1 MQHVIPASKFAM
13 KCVIGALRTACCRES
28 VKSLVFYLWDV
39 YSSAKPLGRH
49 LWTLTA
55 LCLTL
60 AVVTGTLLYHWLSK
74 TLKYD
79 HNTSAHT
86 ALVYGVAMLP
96 TTFLCHPLRCVLTM
110 TLPTVCTKQGRK
122 LLISAAVMILMCNV
136 IPNISVNVGAVLR
149 TLKCTADGFSKTL
162 LNSSELLN
170 TARQDMVKEAI
181 QVRKEDLSIV
191 TNLRMLDHFTHV
203 DVSEVKS
210 RFTKMIGQVEI
221 NFSYMRKMITQY
233 KLLSNRILAALFVAL
248 LIWESARYLK
258 SYLTSITFDN
268 NPISKRL
275 RQNEAHVTT
284 RRSVPIRGRFQI
296 SSGECT
302 PSVISLLVVT
312 LYFTA
317 IALIAALDHIV
328 YHTVQVILPW
338 LLDFPAMSA
347 SINVNYKVQWFP
359 PAFCILPHACI
370 TRQLT
375 DFRKEY
381 KWNFSPEA
389 SICDATTSA
398 PSAGVSALLAC
409 LWLMS
414 YLLLFLEAYAT
425 RLRRNIC
432 ASFFKKQEERRVA
445 FWNAKGQAKQDRK
458 APGDAVLVV
467 CR

>member
-1 MQHVIPASKFAM
+1 MQQVIPAMKFATE
-13 KCVIGALRTACCRES
+13 CIIRAFRSACCRES
-28 VKSLVFYLWDV
+28 VKSFVFYLWDV

-49 LWTLTA
+49 LWTLMS

-60 AVVTGTLLYHWLSK
+60 TVVTGTLLHHWLSK
-74 TLKYD
+74 TLQYD
-79 HNTSAHT
+79 HDASIHT
-86 ALVYGVAMLP
+86 ALVYSMAMLP
-96 TTFLCHPLRCVLTM
+96 TMFLCHPLRCVLTM

-122 LLISAAVMILMCNV
+122 LLISASVMILMLNV
-136 IPNISVNVGAVLR
+136 IPNISVNVGAVVR
-149 TLKCTADGFSKTL
+149 TLKCTAEGFSKTL

-170 TARQDMVKEAI
+170 TARQEIVDEAI
-181 QVRKEDLSIV
+181 KVRKEDLSIV

-210 RFTKMIGQVEI
+210 RFTKMIGQVEM
-221 NFSYMRKMITQY
+221 NFSYMRNTIKQY
-233 KLLSNRILAALFVAL
+233 KLLSNRILAAVFVAL
-248 LIWESARYLK
+248 LVLESARYLK
-258 SYLTSITFDN
+258 SYLTYVKFDN
-268 NPISKRL
+268 SISKQL
-275 RQNEAHVTT
+275 QQNEAHATT
-284 RRSVPIRGRFQI
+284 KRFAPMFRRFQI
-296 SSGECT
+296 SCGECT

-317 IALIAALDHIV
+317 IALIAVLDYIV
-328 YHTVQVILPW
+328 YHTVQVILP
-338 LLDFPAMSA
+338 LLQDFPPMSA
-347 SINVNYKVQWFP
+347 SINVSYKVQWFP
-359 PAFCILPHACI
+359 PAFCIIPQSCI

-389 SICDATTSA
+389 SMCDATSSA
-398 PSAGVSALLAC
+398 PSAGVSTLLGC

-414 YLLLFLEAYAT
+414 YLLLFLEVYAA

-445 FWNAKGQAKQDRK
+445 YWIAKGQAKQERG
-458 APGDAVLVV
+458 APEETVLVV

>member
-1 MQHVIPASKFAM
+1 MN
-13 KCVIGALRTACCRES
+13 RTACCRES

-181 QVRKEDLSIV
+181 QVRKEDL
-191 TNLRMLDHFTHV
+191 M
-203 DVSEVKS
+203 
-210 RFTKMIGQVEI
+210 EI

-347 SINVNYKVQWFP
+347 SINVQWFP

-370 TRQLT
+370 TR
-375 DFRKEY
+375 
-381 KWNFSPEA
+381 
-389 SICDATTSA
+389 
-398 PSAGVSALLAC
+398 AGVSALLAC

-445 FWNAKGQAKQDRK
+445 FWNAKAFDVAMVTDTSNAHATPVAFRK
-458 APGDAVLVV
+458 PGRFNITIMAGY
-467 CR
+467 RNII